1 MMSAWIGID
10 VSKATLD
17 VALLRDS
24 GHQHTQVPNEKAGFR
39 TLHNFLKKRCPQ
51 SAHVCLE
58 ATGLYGDAVAE
69 FLHQHGYRVSVVN
82 PARIKAYGDSQL
94 KRNKTDRADAALIA
108 DFCRTQQPVLWQP
121 PAPEIK
127 ELRALLRHL
136 DDLQAM
142 RQQESNR
149 AQSGEMSPTVL
160 AQLQQ
165 HITFLE
171 TQIQQIKDQIDN
183 HFDQHP
189 DLKRQRDLLT
199 TIPGIA
205 DQTAGRLLGELSE
218 MRAFHSARQVAAFVG
233 VTPRQRCSGSSVR
246 GPSRITKQG
255 NPALR
260 AALYMPALA
269 AKRYNP
275 ILKAFAQRLHER
287 GHSKRSIVVAVMHK
301 LLHLAFG
308 VLKSGQP
315 FDPHYLENRLGC
327 ISS

>member
-1 MMSAWIGID
+1 MSAWIGID

-17 VALLRDS
+17 VALRRDRDT
-24 GHQHTQVPNEKAGFR
+24 QHTQVSNEKAGFR
-39 TLHNFLKKRCPQ
+39 TLHNFLKKRCPRGT
-51 SAHVCLE
+51 HVCLE

-69 FLHQHGYRVSVVN
+69 FLFQQGYGVSVVN
-82 PARIKAYGDSQL
+82 PARIKAYGDSPL

-108 DFCRTQQPVLWQP
+108 DFCRTPQPDLWQP
-121 PAPEIK
+121 PPPEVK
-127 ELRALLRHL
+127 ELRAMLRHL

-165 HITFLE
+165 HITFLD
-171 TQIQQIKDQIDN
+171 TQIKQIKDQL
-183 HFDQHP
+183 DQHP

-246 GPSRITKQG
+246 GPSRITK
-255 NPALR
+255 
-260 AALYMPALA
+260 
-269 AKRYNP
+269 
-275 ILKAFAQRLHER
+275 AFP
-287 GHSKRSIVVAVMHK
+287 KK
-301 LLHLAFG
+301 
-308 VLKSGQP
+308 
-315 FDPHYLENRLGC
+315 
-327 ISS
+327 